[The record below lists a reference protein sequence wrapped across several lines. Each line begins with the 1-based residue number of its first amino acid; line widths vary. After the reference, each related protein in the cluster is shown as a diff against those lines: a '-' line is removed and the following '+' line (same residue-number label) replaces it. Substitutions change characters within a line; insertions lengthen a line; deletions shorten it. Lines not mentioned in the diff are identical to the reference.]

1 MSFTIR
7 KATLEDQA
15 EIAALIAESV
25 RGLSRD
31 DYNER
36 QIELS
41 IKSVFGVD
49 TELIEDG
56 TYFIAETAD
65 GEFAGCGG
73 WSKRRTL
80 YGASRYEQSRDS
92 NLLDPETDAARIR
105 AFFVHPGFA
114 RQGIGTTILE
124 ACEQAAK
131 AHGFKSAEM
140 MATLPGVKLYAVRG
154 YTGDEQ
160 VPVPIG
166 EGEEIICLRMRKA
179 LE

>member
-1 MSFTIR
+1 MTFTIR
-7 KATLEDQA
+7 KATLNDQA

-49 TELIEDG
+49 TQLIEDG
-56 TYFIAETAD
+56 TYFIAETAG

-92 NLLDPETDAARIR
+92 NLLDPETDAAKIR
-105 AFFVHPGFA
+105 AFFIHPGFA
-114 RQGIGTTILE
+114 RQGIGTAILE

-131 AHGFKSAEM
+131 VHGFKSAEM
-140 MATLPGVKLYAVRG
+140 MATLPGVKLYAARG

-166 EGEEIICLRMRKA
+166 EGEEIICLRMRKT